1 MENWIIQFMSEYG
14 YVGVFLLILAE
25 NVFPPIPSEVI
36 LTFGGFMAAAGPL
49 TKPMVIGAATL
60 GSVAGALVLYGIG
73 RVFDADRIGRFVDR
87 WGGVLRLSRGD
98 IGKADAWFDRHG
110 PWTVFFC
117 RLVPLIRSLI
127 SLPAGMSRMSLS
139 VFIVLTT
146 AGSLL
151 WNTVLVS
158 LGAAV
163 GENWHEIVGYMDMY
177 STVAYVVLG
186 ILAVAVILW
195 YLNFRRKRA

>member
-1 MENWIIQFMSEYG
+1 MESWIVQFMAEFG
-14 YVGVFLLILAE
+14 YAGVFLLILAE

-36 LTFGGFMAAAGPL
+36 LTFGGFLAAAGPL

-73 RVFDADRIGRFVDR
+73 RVFDADRIGGLVDR
-87 WGGVLRLSRGD
+87 WGGVLRLTRAD
-98 IGKADAWFDRHG
+98 IERADAWFDRHG
-110 PWTVFFC
+110 HWTVFFC
-117 RLVPLIRSLI
+117 RLVPLVRSLI
-127 SLPAGMSRMSLS
+127 SLPAGMSRMPL
-139 VFIVLTT
+139 VPFVVLTS

-163 GENWHEIVGYMDMY
+163 GENWQAIVRYMDMY
-177 STVAYVVLG
+177 SAVAYSVLG
-186 ILAVAVILW
+186 LLLAAAVLS
-195 YLNFRRKRA
+195 YFNFRRKRA